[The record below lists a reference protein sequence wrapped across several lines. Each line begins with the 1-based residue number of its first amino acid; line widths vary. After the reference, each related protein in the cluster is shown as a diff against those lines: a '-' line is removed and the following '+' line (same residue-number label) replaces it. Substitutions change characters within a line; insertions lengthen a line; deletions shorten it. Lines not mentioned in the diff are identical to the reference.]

1 MAINGVLRPGFVQ
14 IRVLDMDAAL
24 VHYRDR
30 IGLIEVSREDDGRV
44 YLKGYDE
51 FDRHSIVLREADRP
65 GMDYMGF
72 KVIDERS
79 LVDYEKRLTAVGTH
93 LKPIEPGEQ
102 PGVGRR
108 ISFVAPTGHRFDL
121 YAEIELSAK

>member
-1 MAINGVLRPGFVQ
+1 MAVNGVLRPGFVQ
-14 IRVLDMDAAL
+14 IRVLDMAAAL

-51 FDRHSIVLREADRP
+51 FDRHSVVLREAVRP
-65 GMDYMGF
+65 GMDFMGF

-79 LVDYEKRLTAVGTH
+79 LVDYEKRL
-93 LKPIEPGEQ
+93 
-102 PGVGRR
+102 
-108 ISFVAPTGHRFDL
+108 
-121 YAEIELSAK
+121 